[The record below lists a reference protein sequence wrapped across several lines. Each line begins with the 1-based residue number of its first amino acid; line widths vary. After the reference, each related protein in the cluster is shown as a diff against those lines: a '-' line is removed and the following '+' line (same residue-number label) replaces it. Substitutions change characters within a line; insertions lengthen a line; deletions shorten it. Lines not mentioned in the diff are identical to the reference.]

1 MKRFFLAIISF
12 AAFVACEK
20 ATFVEEQ
27 TEKPDSGDKTITGQD
42 GKIAA
47 ISDFASLILDGNE
60 SLDIAEM
67 IDKFL
72 KEHEEEKIYPE
83 GSEWH
88 TVETVGPLLTTL
100 WDQYEPFYNLC
111 PKLGPNKDLQAPAG
125 CVTCSV
131 AQFLAYNEFPSG
143 LTDYKAIK
151 NIKNSENRLN
161 IGTYQEGLLAAK
173 FIADISTEDMLDVWY
188 VEILPGNTRGY
199 VNPLAVMRTLKALGY
214 ENIKLNIGLDI
225 ATIVRSIEKGYPVL
239 ASAISIYPPGA
250 HGWVIDGYM
259 KRELVG
265 PEGDVLD
272 SQYLLHF
279 NWGWNGKNNGYF
291 DTGIIDTRK
300 SVIPDVVNPESR
312 DYIYSLGF
320 NTITAEKPSDAE

>member
-20 ATFVEEQ
+20 ASF
-27 TEKPDSGDKTITGQD
+27 P
-42 GKIAA
+42 
-47 ISDFASLILDGNE
+47 E
-60 SLDIAEM
+60 S
-67 IDKFL
+67 
-72 KEHEEEKIYPE
+72 
-83 GSEWH
+83 SEWH

-131 AQFLAYNEFPSG
+131 AQFLAYNEFPPG

-161 IGTYQEGLLAAK
+161 IGTYQEGQLAAK
-173 FIADISTEDMLDVWY
+173 FIADISTEDKLGVWY
-188 VEILPGNTRGY
+188 VELSSGDTRGY
-199 VNPLAVMRTLKALGY
+199 VNPLAVMCTLKALGY
-214 ENIKLNIGLDI
+214 ENVKLNIGLDI
-225 ATIVRSIEKGYPVL
+225 TTIVRSIEKGYPVL

-259 KRELVG
+259 KRELTG

-291 DTGIIDTRK
+291 DTGIIDTRQP
-300 SVIPDVVNPESR
+300 VIPDGVNPESR
-312 DYIYSLGF
+312 DYVYSLGF
-320 NTITAEKPSDAE
+320 NIITAEKPSDAE